1 MTAFVSNRL
10 VIGASFAAKLS
21 PAQNHFIDWY
31 KISDGVALA
40 AIQGLNEKVEVGS
53 QRAEVRSR
61 KLEEELQ
68 QKETEIAE
76 LKQAVNELKQLVG
89 KLAGERNGA
98 VR

>member
-10 VIGASFAAKLS
+10 VFWASFAAKLS

-40 AIQGLNEKVEVGS
+40 AIQGLNEKVEVGR

-61 KLEEELQ
+61 KLEERLQ
-68 QKETEIAE
+68 QKETEITVIKQQNAE
-76 LKQAVNELKQLVG
+76 LLRRLETLEQRLK
-89 KLAGERNGA
+89 
-98 VR
+98 

>member
-40 AIQGLNEKVEVGS
+40 AIQGLNEKVEVGR

-68 QKETEIAE
+68 QKETEITE
-76 LKQAVNELKQLVG
+76 LKQQLEALE
-89 KLAGERNGA
+89 KIIRNQKSN
-98 VR
+98 